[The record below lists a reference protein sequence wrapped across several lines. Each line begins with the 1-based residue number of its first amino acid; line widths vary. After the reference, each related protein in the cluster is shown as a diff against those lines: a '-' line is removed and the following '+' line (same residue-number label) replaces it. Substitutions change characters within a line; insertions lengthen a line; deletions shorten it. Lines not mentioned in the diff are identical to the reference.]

1 MKNKSRDERR
11 ETSACGW
18 HPVILPSTLDLL
30 ARRSRAKAAR
40 PSTLDTGF
48 TLVEVLMAMV
58 LLSLI
63 VLALMAV
70 FNSTQNAFRASLTQT
85 DVLESGRLT
94 MGLMT
99 SDLEA
104 MTPSLDANMLN
115 FYSAVTN
122 YASPASPLLQGLTA
136 SGQPNTPQRTNV
148 LENFFSLSRQ
158 NISGSPSW
166 VGTGYA
172 VGANSPDGALYP
184 LYRFYMAASANNG
197 TPETLFSNFLY
208 AVSFNTFTTNT
219 TNWSHLMNG
228 VVGLTVRAYDMN
240 GRWITNDLSVTNADF
255 TNWVWVYPPYA
266 FALNE
271 PSRLYMYSN
280 VVPASVEV
288 EMGVMEDAILQRA
301 EGFSGN
307 GPAQQNYLSNHVGQV
322 HVFRQRVVIRN
333 VDPTAYQ

>member
-104 MTPSLDANMLN
+104 MTPSLDTN
-115 FYSAVTN
+115 FGTMNFSSAVIT
-122 YASPASPLLQGLTA
+122 YLSPLSPLPQGLTA
-136 SGQPNTPQRTNV
+136 NGQPNTPQRTNV

-184 LYRFYMAASANNG
+184 LYRFYM
-197 TPETLFSNFLY
+197 
-208 AVSFNTFTTNT
+208 TTNVADDPKRLFYYF
-219 TNWSHLMNG
+219 TNWMAIGAYTNMSHLMDG
-228 VVGLTVRAYDMN
+228 VVGLTVRVYDMN
-240 GRWITNDLSVTNADF
+240 GNWITNSFAAPSNPNVTNA
-255 TNWVWVYPPYA
+255 WAYPPSA

-271 PSRLYMYSN
+271 PSALYMYSN
-280 VVPASVEV
+280 VVPAAVEV
-288 EMGVMEDAILQRA
+288 ELGVLEDAILQRA
-301 EGFSGN
+301 EGFNGN